1 MMDEND
7 VFFIQILY
15 SFSGEKDG
23 AGIYEGTI
31 NNESAILNSPN
42 VKGLIY
48 NFSTVLVVIR
58 TASVFMGCVY
68 VC

>member
-1 MMDEND
+1 M
-7 VFFIQILY
+7 QIPY
-15 SFSGEKDG
+15 NFCGEKDG
-23 AGIYEGTI
+23 VSIYEGTI
-31 NNESAILNSPN
+31 NNESVILNSPN

-68 VC
+68 IC